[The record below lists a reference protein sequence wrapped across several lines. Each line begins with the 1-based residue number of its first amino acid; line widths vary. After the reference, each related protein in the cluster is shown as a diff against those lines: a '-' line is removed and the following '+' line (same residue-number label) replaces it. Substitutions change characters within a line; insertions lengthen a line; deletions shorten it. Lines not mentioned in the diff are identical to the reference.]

1 MSQKLKGL
9 PENSAGNLVILAGVY
24 PYDSFWDPLIPSIF
38 KKNEPTNYHR
48 ESKGPPPMPSPQE
61 NKAVLG
67 DYELITTKTLFLAGI
82 GIFLG
87 ALTNSS

>member
-1 MSQKLKGL
+1 M
-9 PENSAGNLVILAGVY
+9 
-24 PYDSFWDPLIPSIF
+24 
-38 KKNEPTNYHR
+38 
-48 ESKGPPPMPSPQE
+48 PPPQE

-67 DYELITTKTLFLAGI
+67 EYEFITTKTLFLAGI